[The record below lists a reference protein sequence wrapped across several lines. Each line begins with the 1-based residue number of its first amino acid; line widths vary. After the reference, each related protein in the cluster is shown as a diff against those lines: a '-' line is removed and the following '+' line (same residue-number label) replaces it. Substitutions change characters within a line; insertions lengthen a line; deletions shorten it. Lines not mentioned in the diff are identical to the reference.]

1 MGTLPGKCLV
11 SEPPENESRIAFDLL
26 VGHSQGGAL
35 SNDILVRFNQAI
47 NSKKRKTMTATKKA
61 ELRVVPIRDFSSCT
75 YCSVRRLCLPVSV
88 DKEEIN
94 IIDDLV
100 TDRPHLKKSEF
111 LFHTGDKFYALYA
124 IKSGAVKTY
133 GITRDGKEQITG
145 FHFPGELIGL
155 DAIGN
160 NMHNCNAVALEQT
173 VVCEMPYEHIETAS
187 LDIPSIQR
195 EITRLMSKEIR
206 NDEEMLM
213 TMGSMR
219 AEQRVACFLYNLY
232 RRLSEH
238 KKETNIFRLP
248 MTREEIGNYLGLS
261 LETVSRR
268 MSSLQEEGVIKV
280 ENRMIKLLDID
291 TLHDLCH

>member
-1 MGTLPGKCLV
+1 
-11 SEPPENESRIAFDLL
+11 
-26 VGHSQGGAL
+26 
-35 SNDILVRFNQAI
+35 
-47 NSKKRKTMTATKKA
+47 MTATKKA
-61 ELRVVPIRDFSSCT
+61 EQRVIPIKDFSSCN

-100 TDRPHLKKSEF
+100 SDRPHLKKSDF
-111 LFHTGDKFYALYA
+111 LFRTGEKFHALYA

-145 FHFPGELIGL
+145 FHFAGELIGL

-160 NMHNCNAVALEQT
+160 NMHNCNAMALEKT
-173 VVCEMPYEHIETAS
+173 VICEIPYENIESVS
-187 LDIPSIQR
+187 LSIPSIQQ
-195 EITRLMSKEIR
+195 EITKLMSREIR

-213 TMGSMR
+213 AMGSMR
-219 AEQRVACFLYNLY
+219 AEQRVACFLFSLY
-232 RRLSEH
+232 RRLMQH
-238 KKETNIFRLP
+238 NKEKNIFRLP

-268 MSSLQEEGVIKV
+268 MSSLHEEGVISV
-280 ENRMIKLLDID
+280 ENRLIKLNDID
-291 TLHDLCH
+291 KLQELCH